1 MVMDSGK
8 VTDVI
13 EVMVMEEGKTVE
25 EGMMDIR
32 IAPKTPGTVLTSER
46 FLGISAVT
54 SGMLFMETVNHMSAV
69 NTAIQR
75 LLADAVK
82 MAHAGGAVVIEDG
95 RSQKLLLIGL
105 NQDVENVVAEDEVYI
120 MSLALWEERID
131 S

>member
-32 IAPKTPGTVLTSER
+32 IAPTTPGTVLTSER

-54 SGMLFMETVNHMSAV
+54 SGMLFRETVNHMSAV

-75 LLADAVK
+75 LVADAVK
-82 MAHAGGAVVIEDG
+82 MAHARGAVVIEDG
-95 RSQKLLLIGL
+95 ISQKLLLIGL
-105 NQDVENVVAEDEVYI
+105 NQDVENVVAEDEVHI